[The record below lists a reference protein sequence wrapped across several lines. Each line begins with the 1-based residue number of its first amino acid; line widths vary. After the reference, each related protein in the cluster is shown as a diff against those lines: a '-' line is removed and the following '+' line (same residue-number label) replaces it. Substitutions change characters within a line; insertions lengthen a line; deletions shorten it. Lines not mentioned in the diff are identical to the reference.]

1 MKPMKSLLLAT
12 LAGTLASTVWA
23 APTAF
28 DRLTP
33 ASALFTFND
42 ATPPIIAR
50 FLPGQKFDFDCTIV
64 PEVLTPYQPAI
75 PAVLDPMTGDVITPA
90 VPAVPAVTRTV
101 TSVEFKVDGISIGTA
116 GLIRP
121 ATSINSPSGLKP
133 GSVCASKRAYSNI
146 TPGVHTF
153 TATATLNDGSTVVSS
168 PGNFEVVAI
177 TQQGRK
183 AKNVIVMIGDGLG
196 IAHRTAARIMK
207 HGVAMGKSN
216 ALLNMDTFPN
226 TAIVTTASLNSIVTD
241 SSPGSGCYSTGN
253 KANNNMNACFPDD
266 TTNNF
271 DNPRVETMGQYFKR
285 TDGKS
290 LGLVTTSDVFDATP
304 GAWASH
310 TAARGAGT
318 GICDQYIDES
328 NTNGLTVLLGGGR
341 KWFLPSNVTGSQRS
355 NSNDYTL
362 TSDISTA
369 WGVAPGNATDNTRDL
384 IAAAGT
390 MGFTYS
396 ADKTTMLAAAA
407 NPSTT
412 KLLGLF
418 SYSNMNVAQDKIA
431 GRRGVNFANPP
442 AAAGATVAADYGFPD
457 QPMLDEMAQ
466 SALTVLN
473 KNPRG
478 FCLMIEGASI
488 DKQAH
493 NMDSERWM
501 LDTIEFDNAVG
512 VVKNF
517 VTANPDTLVII
528 TADHEC
534 AGINIIGS
542 SLKTNAQLGAI
553 TAVANSLAAA
563 TPAIATGLGTEK
575 REAVV
580 GHYDSAGFPT
590 YQIAG
595 DGYPVTTDPDYKM
608 IIGYA
613 ANSDRFEDWQT
624 NLLPLRDSQQPKT
637 TAAAPTPTPYA
648 GIEGSLPSGPTV
660 RDASTGYFV
669 SGQASTAS
677 SGGSAVHTASD
688 IPLSAMGRG
697 ATLFSGVIDNTDVF
711 FKAMQAGIGGVK

>member
-1 MKPMKSLLLAT
+1 MKLIPSLLLT
-12 LAGTLASTVWA
+12 SLPGILSMSVQA

-28 DRLTP
+28 TRLTP

-42 ATPPIIAR
+42 PTPPIIAR

-64 PEVLTPYQPAI
+64 PEIL
-75 PAVLDPMTGDVITPA
+75 TPA
-90 VPAVPAVTRTV
+90 VIDTSGPTPVVITPAVTRTV
-101 TSVEFKVDGISIGTA
+101 TSVEFKVDNVSVGSVSGVSIRAATA
-116 GLIRP
+116 INAP
-121 ATSINSPSGLKP
+121 AGARP
-133 GSVCASKRAYSNI
+133 GSVCVSKRAYSNV

-153 TATATLNDGSTVVSS
+153 KAIATLDDSSTVVSAD
-168 PGNFEVVAI
+168 GNFEIVEI

-183 AKNVIVMIGDGLG
+183 AKNIICMIGDGMG

-207 HGVAMGKSN
+207 NGVAMGKSN
-216 ALLNMDTFPN
+216 ELLNMDTFPA

-266 TTNNF
+266 TTANF

-310 TAARGAGT
+310 TSARGAGT

-328 NTNGLTVLLGGGR
+328 STNGLTVLMGGGR
-341 KWFLPSNVTGSQRS
+341 KWFLPSTTVGSARS
-355 NSNDYTL
+355 NSNDYAL
-362 TSDISTA
+362 SSDITSA
-369 WGVAPGNATDNTRDL
+369 WGVATGVSTDNTRDL
-384 IAAAGT
+384 IADAGA
-390 MGFTYS
+390 MGFTYA
-396 ADKTTMLAAAA
+396 ADKTAMLAAAPTA
-407 NPSTT
+407 T

-431 GRRGVNFANPP
+431 GRRGQDFANPP
-442 AAAGATVAADYGFPD
+442 VPGAPSSQVAANYGFPD
-457 QPMLDEMAQ
+457 QPMLDEMTDV
-466 SALTVLN
+466 ALTVLS

-478 FCLMIEGASI
+478 FVLMIEGASI

-493 NMDSERWM
+493 NMDSERWI

-512 VVKNF
+512 RVKNF
-517 VTANPDTLVII
+517 AAATKDTLVIVV
-528 TADHEC
+528 ADHEC

-542 SLKTNAQLGAI
+542 SLKTNAQLNTILATPNS
-553 TAVANSLAAA
+553 TAPAV
-563 TPAIATGLGTEK
+563 PAIATGLGTEK

-580 GHYDSAGFPT
+580 GHYDAAGFPS
-590 YQIAG
+590 YALAA
-595 DGYPVTTDPDYKM
+595 DGYPVTTDVDYKM

-613 ANSDRFEDWQT
+613 GNADRFEDWQT
-624 NLLPLRDSQQPKT
+624 NNLPLRDSQQP
-637 TAAAPTPTPYA
+637 TAGTPYGA
-648 GIEGSLPSGPTV
+648 IVGTLPSGPTT
-660 RDASTGYFV
+660 RDATTGYFV
-669 SGQASTAS
+669 SGQASTLS

-688 IPLSAMGRG
+688 VPLSAMGRG
-697 ATLFSGVIDNTDVF
+697 SVLFSGVIDNTDVF
-711 FKAMQAGIGGVK
+711 FKAMQAGIGGSK